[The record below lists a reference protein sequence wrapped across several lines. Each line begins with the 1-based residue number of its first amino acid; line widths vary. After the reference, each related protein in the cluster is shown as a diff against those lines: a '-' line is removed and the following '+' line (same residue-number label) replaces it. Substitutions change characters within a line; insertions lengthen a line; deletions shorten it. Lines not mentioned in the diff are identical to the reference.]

1 MKYLLFGFFC
11 SFSFSVFGQK
21 MEKET
26 PILEK
31 KLEKL
36 RLEWNVAG
44 MSAGLVKGGELV
56 WSKGFGYA
64 DREKKIVPDTQTN
77 YYVSSITKCFAA
89 VIAMQLTEKQALDL
103 EKKAKNYGVV
113 APNPEAQIKHLLSHT
128 ALAPAGTRFAYSTR
142 NFTVLDQV
150 FQKITKKNF
159 NELVIEQII
168 NPLKLPSCAPYL
180 LNPQQQK
187 LLDYQEIIKKMAVP
201 YAVSNGNLVRGRY
214 PNFSGA
220 GAGLLASVA
229 GLARFSV
236 ALDKNELISKN
247 SWQTMTTEATN
258 GKQNF
263 PYGLGFF
270 LTTYKN
276 EKIIWHYG
284 YWDCNS
290 SILIKIPSKDIT
302 FILLSNSEGL
312 AKKFDPQMIKG
323 DLLICPAA
331 KLFLDW
337 VWED

>member
-1 MKYLLFGFFC
+1 MRYLFFGFLYA
-11 SFSFSVFGQK
+11 FSLSVFGQNLG
-21 MEKET
+21 KET
-26 PILEK
+26 AILEK
-31 KLEKL
+31 NLEKL

-44 MSAGLVKGGELV
+44 MSAGLVKNGELV
-56 WSKGFGYA
+56 WHKGFGYA
-64 DREKKIVPDTQTN
+64 DREKKIVPNEETN
-77 YYVSSITKCFAA
+77 YYVSSLTKCFAA
-89 VIAMQLTEKQALDL
+89 VIAMQTLEKQQLDL
-103 EKKAKNYGVV
+103 EKKPKDYGVL
-113 APNPEAQIKHLLSHT
+113 APNPEARIKHLLSHT
-128 ALAPAGTRFAYSTR
+128 ALAPAGTRFSYSTR
-142 NFTVLDQV
+142 NFTVLDQI

-159 NELVIEQII
+159 NELVIERII
-168 NPLKLPSCAPYL
+168 NPLKLPSCTPYL
-180 LNPQQQK
+180 LSPQQQK

-201 YAVSNGNLVRGRY
+201 YTVSNGTLVRGRY

-247 SWQTMTTEATN
+247 SWEKMTTEMAN

-270 LTTYKN
+270 LKTYKN

-290 SILIKIPSKDIT
+290 SILIKIPSRDIT

-323 DLLICPAA
+323 DLLVCPAA

-337 VWED
+337 VWEN